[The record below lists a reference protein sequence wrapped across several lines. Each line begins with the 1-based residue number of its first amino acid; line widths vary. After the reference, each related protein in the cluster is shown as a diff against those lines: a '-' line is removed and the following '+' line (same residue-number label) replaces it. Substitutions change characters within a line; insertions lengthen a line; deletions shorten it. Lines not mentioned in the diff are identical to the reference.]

1 MLASLRHPGRIL
13 AVAVALGACADFLL
27 YDRPLGISA
36 PLFTALA
43 LAALAGLSLAERRLP
58 ERGNLWLTGS
68 ALFFAACLA
77 WRASPTLTGLN
88 TLALLGSLALL
99 AVGYRSP
106 ALAAQPL
113 PGLLGQLAA
122 ALSDM
127 LFQPAALG
135 LQAGRAGAG
144 LTSRGAASARMVR
157 PIGCGLLL
165 ALPAL
170 FVFTALLMSAD
181 SVFASYVEQLF
192 NFELPF
198 DLAQLFEHGLF
209 IGAMAW
215 LCAGGLLAGLLGNS
229 FSAFGQAFG
238 WLARAAVG
246 LVYVDQAAALEER
259 DIPAEGD
266 TARLHMPQ
274 RALIAIGWVEALTVL
289 VAVDLLFGSFML
301 IQGAYFFGGLSTLER
316 SGMTYAEYARRGFFE
331 LLAVA
336 WLALGLLCALA
347 VVTRRA
353 ESRARR
359 AFNAASALMIG
370 LVLGL
375 LISAFQRMSL
385 YELAYGYTEL
395 RIYTHTFMVW
405 LAVVLGLF
413 LMALLLGRAQIF
425 WFGGL
430 LASLIYLAG
439 LNLANP
445 DAQIVRANVGRL
457 GAPSAQGRYAG
468 DQVDVFYLTE
478 LSADAIPPLVQA
490 LPKLDAE
497 SRAAA
502 ERWLAGQ
509 RDELR
514 QQAEAGGWPGWH
526 LGRAAAL
533 WAIDNQN

>member
-1 MLASLRHPGRIL
+1 MLTSLRYPGRIL
-13 AVAVALGACADFLL
+13 AVAIALGVCADYLF
-27 YDRPLGISA
+27 YDRALGISA
-36 PLFTALA
+36 PIFTVLT
-43 LAALAGLSLAERRLP
+43 LAALAGLSFAERRLP
-58 ERGNLWLTGS
+58 ARGNLWLAGA
-68 ALFFAACLA
+68 ALFFAVCLA

-88 TLALLGSLALL
+88 TLGMLGSLALL
-99 AVGYRSP
+99 AIGYRSP
-106 ALAAQPL
+106 ALANQPL
-113 PGLLGQLAA
+113 PQLLGQLAA
-122 ALSDM
+122 SLSDM

-135 LQAGRAGAG
+135 LQAGRATAG
-144 LTSRGAASARMVR
+144 LSSRGAASARMAR

-170 FVFTALLMSAD
+170 LVFTALLMSAD

-192 NFELPF
+192 AFELPF
-198 DLAQLFEHGLF
+198 DLSQLFEHAF
-209 IGAMAW
+209 VIGAAAW
-215 LCAGGLLAGLLGNS
+215 ICAGGLLAGLLGHN

-246 LVYVDQAAALEER
+246 LVYVDPAEALEER

-266 TARLHMPQ
+266 TARLHMAR
-274 RALIAIGWVEALTVL
+274 RALITIGWVEALTVL

-353 ESRARR
+353 EPRARR

-375 LISAFQRMSL
+375 LVSAFQRMSL

-430 LASLIYLAG
+430 LAALIYLAG

>member
-1 MLASLRHPGRIL
+1 MLASLRYPGRIL
-13 AVAVALGACADFLL
+13 AAAIALGVCADFLF
-27 YDRPLGISA
+27 YNRPLGISA
-36 PLFTALA
+36 AIFSALA
-43 LAALAGLSLAERRLP
+43 LAALAGLSLAEQRPPAL
-58 ERGNLWLTGS
+58 GNLWLAGS

-77 WRASPTLTGLN
+77 WRASPTLTALN

-99 AVGYRSP
+99 AIGYRSP
-106 ALAAQPL
+106 ALAGQPL
-113 PGLLGQLAA
+113 PRLLGQLAA
-122 ALSDM
+122 SLSDM

-135 LQAGRAGAG
+135 LQTARSGKDLG
-144 LTSRGAASARMVR
+144 SRSAASARLAR

-170 FVFTALLMSAD
+170 LVFTALLMSAD

-192 NFELPF
+192 DFELPF
-198 DLAQLFEHGLF
+198 DLSQLVEHTF
-209 IGAMAW
+209 FVGAAAW
-215 LCAGGLLAGLLGNS
+215 LCAGGLVAGLLGGS

-246 LVYVDQAAALEER
+246 LVYVDPADALEER
-259 DIPAEGD
+259 DTPAEGD
-266 TARLHMPQ
+266 TARLHAPR

-289 VAVDLLFGSFML
+289 VAVDMLFGSFLL

-347 VVTRRA
+347 IVTRRD
-353 ESRARR
+353 EPRARR
-359 AFNAASALMIG
+359 AFNAASGLMIG

-375 LISAFQRMSL
+375 LVSAFQRMSL

-413 LMALLLGRAQIF
+413 LLALLLGRAQIF

-430 LASLIYLAG
+430 LAALIYLAG

-445 DAQIVRANVGRL
+445 DAQIVRLNVERLSAPGAAGRF
-457 GAPSAQGRYAG
+457 RG
-468 DQVDVFYLTE
+468 DLVDIYYLTQ
-478 LSADAIPPLVQA
+478 LSADATPDLVAA
-490 LPKLDAE
+490 LPLLDAE
-497 SRAAA
+497 SRAVA
-502 ERWLAGQ
+502 ERWLAEQ

-533 WAIDNQN
+533 WAIESQ